1 MRKSFSFILSVILT
15 SILMLPCGASA
26 SAAWPFWFDSQ
37 PQFPSGYGYSQQHQ
51 QMDSNKTRVE
61 IRHNV
66 VGNTVSAGFTNLLGI
81 YERGA
86 IGAPGMGTKWFAPN
100 GVYYAM
106 SVTLHKNHFYAPY
119 GRANTKFYEQY
130 GLTTIRIEGQW
141 RAY

>member
-15 SILMLPCGASA
+15 SILMLPCGASV

-51 QMDSNKTRVE
+51 QQ
-61 IRHNV
+61 
-66 VGNTVSAGFTNLLGI
+66 
-81 YERGA
+81 
-86 IGAPGMGTKWFAPN
+86 FAPN

-130 GLTTIRIEGQW
+130 GLTTIRMEGQW